1 MFIDPVSDKA
11 LKRTDGYRSV
21 KFPSIAFLLTG
32 MITNTSYAGWKG
44 VVLFDHIE
52 CFLVSA
58 CLDQGNIPLGARLCR
73 TGVLAGAGSPL
84 GHKIGVGN
92 SLGIRPVDC
101 LPLIQ
106 SFIKFVRKQD
116 RADLCTVVAA
126 STFLHIH
133 IAGTFLDGCLEMSSL
148 TRSEEHTSE

>member
-21 KFPSIAFLLTG
+21 KFPSVAFLLTG
-32 MITNTSYAGWKG
+32 MITNTSNGGWEG
-44 VVLFDHIE
+44 VVLFDNIE
-52 CFLVSA
+52 RFLVPA
-58 CLDQGNIPLGARLCR
+58 CLDQGDIPLGARLCW
-73 TGVLAGAGSPL
+73 TGVLTGASSPL
-84 GHKIGVGN
+84 RHKIGIGN
-92 SLGIRPVDC
+92 GLGIRSVNRFS
-101 LPLIQ
+101 LIQPLIE
-106 SFIKFVRKQD
+106 FVGKED

-148 TRSEEHTSE
+148 TL